1 MMKYYLGIDIG
12 SSESKATLLD
22 GDFRIAA
29 IRSVTHDLQNPK
41 PGFFEH
47 DAEKVWWGDLCA
59 LTRGILEECG
69 LSGCEIAAV
78 GCSALGAD
86 LVPVDRECRPLRNAI
101 LYGIDSRASEE
112 IAYLNRK
119 YGEEK
124 VLAFNGRPL
133 CSNDIPPK
141 MLWLKN
147 NEPEIH
153 ERAYKLLT
161 ASSFL
166 TAKLTGQYTIDR
178 FLAYGPFAP
187 LYNKTDGQPNMEFV
201 SEFCRADQ
209 LAEVRETV
217 DIAGYVTK
225 HAAEMTGLAEGTP
238 VITGADD
245 SAAEAISTGVLGDG
259 DLMLQ
264 LGSSLYM
271 IGVCPRLVE
280 DTRIWPGGFLIPGS
294 SCVQGG
300 TNAAG
305 TLTKWYRNEIFADY
319 LEEESR
325 GGENAF
331 ARMAEEAGEVS
342 PGAEGLIHLPYI
354 AGERTPLND
363 PLAKGMVFGLTI
375 CHTRKHLYRAA
386 LEAIGYT
393 IRQHLEIFSEN
404 AISFSRIYAVG
415 GGAKSEVW
423 MQIIADIT
431 GCEIVKAD
439 VTVGASY
446 GDALMAAIGVGD
458 IGSFPELRDLIREEK
473 RYCPNRETKEVYDKS
488 YEIYRELYVRTADL
502 MHVL

>member
-1 MMKYYLGIDIG
+1 MKYYLGVDVG
-12 SSESKATLLD
+12 SSGSKATLLD
-22 GDFRIAA
+22 EHFQIVTV
-29 IRSVTHDLQNPK
+29 RSVTHDLQNPK
-41 PGFFEH
+41 PGYFEH

-59 LTRGILEECG
+59 LTRGILTECG
-69 LSGCEIAAV
+69 LRGEEIAAV

-86 LVPVDRECRPLRNAI
+86 LVPVDRECMPLRNAI

-153 ERAYKLLT
+153 EKAYKLLT

-187 LYNKTDGQPNMEFV
+187 LYNKADGQPDMEYV
-201 SEFCRADQ
+201 PEFCRADQ
-209 LAEVRETV
+209 LADVRETV
-217 DIAGYVTK
+217 DIAGRVTK
-225 HAAEMTGLAEGTP
+225 RAAEATGLAEGTP

-245 SAAEAISTGVLGDG
+245 SAAEAISTGVLENG

-271 IGVCPRLVE
+271 IGVCPRLIE

-319 LEEESR
+319 LEEEGR
-325 GGENAF
+325 GEDNAF
-331 ARMAEEAGEVS
+331 ARMAKEAGEVP
-342 PGAEGLIHLPYI
+342 PGADGLIHLPYI

-363 PLAKGMVFGLTI
+363 PLAKGVIFGLTI
-375 CHTRKHLYRAA
+375 RHTRKHLYRAA
-386 LEAIGYT
+386 LESIGYT
-393 IRQHLEIFSEN
+393 IRQHLEIFAEN
-404 AISFSRIYAVG
+404 DISFLRIYAVG
-415 GGAKSEVW
+415 GGAKNEVW
-423 MQIIADIT
+423 MQMIADIT

-458 IGSFPELRDLIREEK
+458 IGSFPELRNLIRQGK
-473 RYCPNRETKEVYDKS
+473 KYCPNAETKEVYEKS
-488 YEIYRELYVRTADL
+488 YRLYRELYTRTADL